1 MIETWMEKNNTN
13 MKNEYFYTND
23 NRLNDFLNRQISLDT
38 IIENEMFDFNKE
50 LYNKQL
56 ARNIVLF
63 TYEKEENDLTL
74 RIC

>member
-23 NRLNDFLNRQISLDT
+23 NRLNEFLNRQISLDT

-50 LYNKQL
+50 LYNK
-56 ARNIVLF
+56 
-63 TYEKEENDLTL
+63 
-74 RIC
+74 

>member
-23 NRLNDFLNRQISLDT
+23 NRLNEFLNRKISLDT

-50 LYNKQL
+50 LYNK
-56 ARNIVLF
+56 
-63 TYEKEENDLTL
+63 
-74 RIC
+74 

>member
-1 MIETWMEKNNTN
+1 LKEGNKMIKTWMEKNNTN

-50 LYNKQL
+50 LYNK
-56 ARNIVLF
+56 
-63 TYEKEENDLTL
+63 
-74 RIC
+74 

>member
-1 MIETWMEKNNTN
+1 MIETWMEKNKSDRLHNTN

-50 LYNKQL
+50 LYNK
-56 ARNIVLF
+56 
-63 TYEKEENDLTL
+63 
-74 RIC
+74 